1 MNINEFKDTLEYQ
14 DFIKEN
20 NGIGYLRIRAY
31 GASEAIP
38 IEGMNIVVS
47 TIYNDKNI
55 IFFEGVTDESG
66 MIKRLEL
73 PTPSREKDDLV
84 IPKWK
89 TYNIE
94 ANYNNKLENFKV
106 NIYDDIC
113 VQQVINTTYDNL
125 VRGYF
130 YGG

>member
-73 PTPSREKDDLV
+73 PTPNRGVDDLV

-89 TYNIE
+89 VYNIE
-94 ANYNNKLENFKV
+94 ATYDGKVENFKV

>member
-1 MNINEFKDTLEYQ
+1 MNINEFKKTLEYP

-47 TIYNDKNI
+47 TIYNGKNI

>member
-20 NGIGYLRIRAY
+20 SGIGYLRIRAY

-73 PTPSREKDDLV
+73 PAPSREKDDLV

-89 TYNIE
+89 VYNIE
-94 ANYNNKLENFKV
+94 ATYDGKVENFKV